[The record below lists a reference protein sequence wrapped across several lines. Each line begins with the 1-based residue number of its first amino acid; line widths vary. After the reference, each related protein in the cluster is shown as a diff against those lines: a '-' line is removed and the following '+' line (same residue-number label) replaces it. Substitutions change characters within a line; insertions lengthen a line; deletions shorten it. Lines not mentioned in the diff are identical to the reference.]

1 MIIKNTKFPIISHII
16 VCHTLRRYLKY
27 VCDVN
32 CIMAK
37 AVKKRTRKKATLG
50 HFDYDK
56 FFSQL
61 SERIR
66 TLRKAKDFT
75 SYESFANDIEIS
87 RVGMGRYESGTFN
100 DIQMSTL
107 LKIIDGLEVTPKEFF
122 SKGFE

>member
-1 MIIKNTKFPIISHII
+1 MTLIIICHII
-16 VCHTLRRYLKY
+16 RRYLKY
-27 VCDVN
+27 VRDVN

-37 AVKKRTRKKATLG
+37 AVKKGSRKKATLG
-50 HFDYDK
+50 HFDHEQ

-66 TLRKAKDFT
+66 NLRKANGFT
-75 SYESFANDIEIS
+75 SYEGFANDIEIS

-100 DIQMSTL
+100 DIQMTTL